1 MSLTFWHQLSFKERT
16 MNFKLPQGITQL
28 AGRTGLKIKQASP
41 EILIGLG
48 VVGVIGVSISS
59 YRAGVSAH
67 ERLNQLA
74 EKIDAGIRDPEHAK
88 ELRREFW
95 IGRGV
100 DLVPVVG
107 FGALSVTCFL
117 SAHGIMKSRNAALV
131 AAYKVLE
138 FSYDEYRSR
147 VQEVYGEKFDRN
159 TARTISVVGQASD
172 ADLNEESG
180 EIRVTTHDSL
190 SEYSVYARFFDES
203 NSQFQQNP
211 EYNLLFLKSQQSYM
225 NDLLR
230 SRGHV
235 FLNEV
240 YDALGIERSSAGQV
254 VGWVLNDDGDNYIDF
269 GIYRFGSPEAR
280 AFVNGSENAILLD
293 FNVDGIVYDK
303 I

>member
-1 MSLTFWHQLSFKERT
+1 

-67 ERLNQLA
+67 ERLNQLS

-95 IGRGV
+95 VGRGV

-180 EIRVTTHDSL
+180 EIRVTTHDAL

-254 VGWVLNDDGDNYIDF
+254 VGWVLNDGGDNYIDF
-269 GIYRFGSPEAR
+269 GIYRFESPEAR

>member
-1 MSLTFWHQLSFKERT
+1 M
-16 MNFKLPQGITQL
+16 
-28 AGRTGLKIKQASP
+28 
-41 EILIGLG
+41 
-48 VVGVIGVSISS
+48 
-59 YRAGVSAH
+59 
-67 ERLNQLA
+67 
-74 EKIDAGIRDPEHAK
+74 
-88 ELRREFW
+88 
-95 IGRGV
+95 

-107 FGALSVTCFL
+107 FGVLSVTCFL

-138 FSYDEYRSR
+138 FSYDEYRAR
-147 VQEVYGEKFDRN
+147 VRDAYGEEFDE
-159 TARTISVVGQASD
+159 TATRTISVAGQTSTSEHD
-172 ADLNEESG
+172 EESK
-180 EIRVTTHDSL
+180 ELRITTHDAL
-190 SEYSVYARFFDES
+190 SEYSVYARFFDET

-254 VGWVLNDDGDNYIDF
+254 VGWVLNDGGDNYIDF
-269 GIYRFGSPEAR
+269 GIYRFESPEAR

>member
-1 MSLTFWHQLSFKERT
+1 M
-16 MNFKLPQGITQL
+16 
-28 AGRTGLKIKQASP
+28 
-41 EILIGLG
+41 
-48 VVGVIGVSISS
+48 
-59 YRAGVSAH
+59 
-67 ERLNQLA
+67 
-74 EKIDAGIRDPEHAK
+74 
-88 ELRREFW
+88 
-95 IGRGV
+95 

-180 EIRVTTHDSL
+180 EIRVTTHDAL

-254 VGWVLNDDGDNYIDF
+254 VGWVLNDGGDNYIDF

>member
-1 MSLTFWHQLSFKERT
+1 

-48 VVGVIGVSISS
+48 VVGVIGVGVSS

-67 ERLNQLA
+67 ARVNELS
-74 EKIDAGIRDPEHAK
+74 ETIDAGIRDPEHAK

-107 FGALSVTCFL
+107 FGVLSVTCFL

-138 FSYDEYRSR
+138 FSYDEYRAR
-147 VQEVYGEKFDRN
+147 VRDVYGEEFDE
-159 TARTISVVGQASD
+159 TAARTISVAGQTSTSEHD
-172 ADLNEESG
+172 EESK
-180 EIRVTTHDSL
+180 ELRITTHDAL
-190 SEYSVYARFFDES
+190 SEYSVYARFFDET

-254 VGWVLNDDGDNYIDF
+254 VGWVLNDGGDNYIDF